1 MKIDELKSVRIHKD
15 IHKKLKIF
23 CSENDLKIN
32 NILEKIISEY
42 INKNNLKNVNR

>member
-1 MKIDELKSVRIHKD
+1 MKTDELKSIRIHKD

-32 NILEKIISEY
+32 NVLVVL
-42 INKNNLKNVNR
+42 N